1 MQQIKIGSL
10 IEYYSILFMLHI
22 IYKKN
27 KMLQFV
33 ATWIDFENINLS
45 EMSQTENAKNHVI
58 HSYVRYNTEISKL
71 TNIKKNP
78 HWFVKG
84 TEGQYTMME
93 KYFTLGRGHTK
104 QYMDDVS
111 QNYILEIYIIL
122 LNNGTPNTFN

>member
-58 HSYVRYNTEISKL
+58 YSYVRYNTEISKL
-71 TNIKKNP
+71 TKIKKTP
-78 HWFVKG
+78 H
-84 TEGQYTMME
+84 
-93 KYFTLGRGHTK
+93 
-104 QYMDDVS
+104 
-111 QNYILEIYIIL
+111 
-122 LNNGTPNTFN
+122 